1 VDGDDGVVAI
11 VLAAEHLAGF
21 SGLDVLLELVEA
33 FQQVAVDGLASLGP
47 FDEHAEIVGAALQR
61 VAERDLLVEPPAA
74 LQELLRL
81 GLVLPEVGLGD
92 TGFDAI
98 ELGT

>member
-1 VDGDDGVVAI
+1 MALRAI

-21 SGLDVLLELVEA
+21 GGLDVLLELVEA
-33 FQQVAVDGLASLGP
+33 FQRIAVD
-47 FDEHAEIVGAALQR
+47 AARQPAPTRRARRDRRRGCFSVLL
-61 VAERDLLVEPPAA
+61 ERDLLVEPPAA
-74 LQELLRL
+74 LQKLLRL

-92 TGFDAI
+92 TGLDAI